1 MKKPSMLYITI
12 LISTVVYRSR
22 LGGKLDESTLDFL
35 SSIPEDQEIIIYDIM
50 GSQAHTIML
59 YENKIMTKKEATKI
73 LSALE
78 KLKKE
83 KISLKSESEDIH
95 ELIENLVMKKAGK
108 NAGGKMHTGRSRND
122 QISLDIRMKI
132 RDDIN
137 TICSCLLDIIETLV
151 IVAEKNQDA
160 IMPLYTHMQ
169 QAQIGVFSHYL
180 LAYAD
185 TLFRDLDRFYVT
197 YGRVNQSPLGAGP
210 IGGTSLP
217 IDRQST
223 SRMLGFKGLVE
234 NSIDATGSRDFVA
247 EYVGQIAILMTN
259 LSRMAEDF
267 ILWSTSEF
275 SFIELSDKYSS
286 TSSVMPQKKNPDI
299 LELTRGKAAQVI
311 GHQVAILSNI
321 KGLPSG
327 YSRDLQQI
335 KGSVWSASKIAIST
349 LLVVN
354 PLVKTI
360 QVNKP
365 KMKKAVESGYS
376 ISLDI
381 AENLVRIGT
390 PFRIAH
396 SVVGRLVQA
405 ASNSKKSL
413 SSLSI
418 SEIMNS
424 VREFGVD
431 GKALYKIIQEAGVHS
446 SLEKR
451 ISHGSAGKSE
461 QQRMVIDRKRKIQ
474 AYREGT
480 TKRTKEVN
488 LAFEN
493 LSRKVKTIIK

>member
-1 MKKPSMLYITI
+1 M
-12 LISTVVYRSR
+12 YRSR

-35 SSIPEDQEIIIYDIM
+35 SSIPEDQEIIIYDII

-73 LSALE
+73 LLALE

-95 ELIENLVMKKAGK
+95 ELIESLVMKKAGK
-108 NAGGKMHTGRSRND
+108 NAGGKMHTARSRND

-151 IVAEKNQDA
+151 AVAEKNQDA

-169 QAQIGVFSHYL
+169 QAQTGVFSHYL

-185 TLFRDLDRFYVT
+185 ALFRDLDRFYVT

-223 SRMLGFKGLVE
+223 SKMLGFKGLVE

-286 TSSVMPQKKNPDI
+286 TSSVMPQKRNPDI

-327 YSRDLQQI
+327 YNRDLQQI
-335 KGSVWSASKIAIST
+335 KSSIWSASK
-349 LLVVN
+349 
-354 PLVKTI
+354 K
-360 QVNKP
+360 
-365 KMKKAVESGYS
+365 
-376 ISLDI
+376 
-381 AENLVRIGT
+381 IG
-390 PFRIAH
+390 R
-396 SVVGRLVQA
+396 
-405 ASNSKKSL
+405 ASC
-413 SSLSI
+413 
-418 SEIMNS
+418 
-424 VREFGVD
+424 RERV
-431 GKALYKIIQEAGVHS
+431 
-446 SLEKR
+446 
-451 ISHGSAGKSE
+451 
-461 QQRMVIDRKRKIQ
+461 
-474 AYREGT
+474 
-480 TKRTKEVN
+480 
-488 LAFEN
+488 
-493 LSRKVKTIIK
+493 